1 MAHAD
6 LQEVA
11 QTFAAR
17 IPSLIDQVD
26 RLVQAI
32 PSGSVTTY
40 GDLAKALGDSVASR
54 WVATYLLAPQCG
66 VAELSHRV
74 VRSTG
79 EVGLHGSGSRDT
91 KIELLRSEGVGVNS
105 GTIQLAACRV
115 ELPPTIASLSKL
127 KAWQRDFECPDEPAF
142 DLAQVESI
150 GGIDVSY
157 GQSKAVSACSRVQT
171 DGKTVVGTHTCAGQA
186 TFPYITGYL
195 AFREIPL
202 HLNLLAEMQTAATL
216 PDVLLVDGNGRLHPR
231 RMGIATM
238 LGALTGIPTIG
249 VAKKLICGVVQAPQ
263 LKVGH
268 WEPIVASKDEPD
280 EILGYA
286 IVPHAKTKH
295 PIYVSRGFGINDD
308 SMKMIIQRCLAG
320 HRSPEPIYWADR
332 QSRVAASTS

>member
-6 LQEVA
+6 LREVA
-11 QTFAAR
+11 ETFAAR
-17 IPSLIDQVD
+17 IPNLIDQVD

-54 WVATYLLAPQCG
+54 WVATYLLDPQCS

-79 EVGLHGSGSRDT
+79 EVGLHSSDSCDT
-91 KIELLRSEGVGVNS
+91 KIELLRTEGIVVNS
-105 GTIQLAACRV
+105 GKIQLAAYRT

-127 KAWQRDFECPDEPAF
+127 KAWQRDFECPDQPAF
-142 DLAQVESI
+142 DLSQVETI

-157 GQSKAVSACSRVQT
+157 SKRNAVSACSCVQS
-171 DGKTVVGTHTCAGQA
+171 DGETVIGTHTCAGQA

-202 HLNLLAEMQTAATL
+202 HLNLLAEMQTAAVL
-216 PDVLLVDGNGRLHPR
+216 PDVLLVDGNGRLHSR

-249 VAKKLICGVVQAPQ
+249 VAKKLICGVVPAPR
-263 LKVGH
+263 LKVGK

-280 EILGYA
+280 DILGYA
-286 IVPHAKTKH
+286 IVPHTKTKH
-295 PIYVSRGFGINDD
+295 PIYVSRGFGMNDD
-308 SMKMIIQRCLAG
+308 SMKTIVERCLAG

-332 QSRVAASTS
+332 ESRAIASTQ